1 MTNAAIRSLAFA
13 VSSFALLGMS
23 SAQAGVDAVRAEAYF
38 NAISG
43 GNPDTITSFY
53 ADDAEFH
60 WVGGPLA
67 GVYKGKDKIK
77 GVWEKFSKAAGDLD
91 HEVLQLSESANGKT
105 STVTARVKFKG
116 AGEVPVKFVMIYK
129 DGKIAS
135 EVWQVDRTGATYA
148 KDDGK
153 AAPKTGGADKAGAK
167 PEPKVD
173 AKPELSAEARPEPK
187 AEPKAEAK
195 ADSPV
200 PPQSSAAQ
208 APGPVVPTA
217 AVIDTQAPAD
227 AANRQAQEGEGQDTP
242 TPDYAPKDAKALQA
256 EPAPAPAP
264 EAAPAVPVKK
274 ADTPPA
280 EKLEPKGVDK
290 KKVYGDKYDGG
301 YEKKVIKKKRY
312 YDYGHGYGYDR
323 YDGYGYGGHGYGY
336 GHRGYGYGHY

>member
-1 MTNAAIRSLAFA
+1 MTNATFKSLAFA

-23 SAQAGVDAVRAEAYF
+23 PVQAGADAVRAEAYF

-153 AAPKTGGADKAGAK
+153 PAPKANAAEKAGAK
-167 PEPKVD
+167 PEPKAE
-173 AKPELSAEARPEPK
+173 AKPEVSAEAKPEPK

-195 ADSPV
+195 AGSPV
-200 PPQSSAAQ
+200 PPQDGAAQ
-208 APGPVVPTA
+208 APGPTVPTV
-217 AVIDTQAPAD
+217 AVVNTQAPENAPAPAD
-227 AANRQAQEGEGQDTP
+227 GSNQQAQEGEGQVAP
-242 TPDYAPKDAKALQA
+242 TPDYAPKSAKA
-256 EPAPAPAP
+256 EPAPAPD
-264 EAAPAVPVKK
+264 AAPAVPVKK
-274 ADTPPA
+274 ADNPPA
-280 EKLEPKGVDK
+280 AKPEPTGVEK
-290 KKVYGDKYDGG
+290 KKV
-301 YEKKVIKKKRY
+301 VKKKRY
-312 YDYGHGYGYDR
+312 YDYGHGYGG